1 MRATL
6 KKLAKQYITKII
18 TWQAA
23 YVLKRFKPKV
33 IAITGNVGKTSTKDA
48 IFYALRP
55 YGHVR
60 RSEKS
65 FNSDTGVPLSIL
77 GVPNGWNSPVI
88 WATNIFHGF
97 VLMFFTKTYPEYL
110 VLEVGADHP
119 GDISS
124 VAKWLKPHVSVFT
137 RFPDVPVHIEFF
149 ENVEAV
155 VKEKTSLAVHTRK
168 DGTLILN
175 ADDEKVMKLDG
186 LDGRTTFTYSAKNP
200 SDIQIQN
207 ITYHFS
213 DTDAV
218 HGSDT
223 TLLVKG
229 RGEIHMVLPYII
241 SHGHIAGAVAGL
253 LVVKTLGFEIEEA
266 LLSLREYRTPPGRFS
281 LLEGINDTLLID
293 DAYNASPTA
302 MEHALMM
309 LKEIPVK
316 KGKKVAILGDMME
329 LGIHTQPAHEKVG
342 EEVLGVADVLI
353 AVGSRAEFLY
363 KSALK
368 AGFSKKNAFHVFTTK
383 EVFAILEKHMTP
395 GSVILFKASQSVR
408 LERVIKDVMAH
419 PEQAGKLLVRQDKEW
434 QER

>member
-6 KKLAKQYITKII
+6 KKLAKRYITKII
-18 TWQAA
+18 TWQAIF
-23 YVLKRFKPKV
+23 VLKRFKPTV
-33 IAITGNVGKTSTKDA
+33 IAVTGNVGKTSTKDA

-88 WATNIFHGF
+88 WATNILHGF
-97 VLMFFTKTYPEYL
+97 MLMFITKTYPTYL

-124 VAKWLKPHVSVFT
+124 VAKWLKPHISVFT
-137 RFPDVPVHIEFF
+137 RYPDVPVHIEFF
-149 ENVEAV
+149 KSLEAV
-155 VKEKTSLAVHTRK
+155 IEEKNSLAQYTRK
-168 DGTLILN
+168 TGSLILN
-175 ADDEKVMKLDG
+175 ADDEAIMKLAN
-186 LDGRTTFTYSAKNP
+186 LDDRTTYTYGMNNP
-200 SDIQIQN
+200 ADIQIKN

-213 DTDAV
+213 EDDAV
-218 HGSDT
+218 HGSET
-223 TLLVKG
+223 TLAIKD
-229 RGEIHMVLPYII
+229 RGDIQMVLPHII
-241 SHGHIAGAVAGL
+241 SRGHIASAVTGL
-253 LVVKTLGFEIEEA
+253 LVVKALGFPIEEA
-266 LLSLREYRTPPGRFS
+266 LLALREYRTPPGRFS
-281 LLEGINDTLLID
+281 LVEGINDTLLID
-293 DAYNASPTA
+293 DTYNASPAA

-329 LGIHTQPAHEKVG
+329 LGSHTQSSHEKLG
-342 EEVLGVADVLI
+342 EEVIGVADVLI

-363 KSALK
+363 KNALK
-368 AGFSKKNAFHVFTTK
+368 AGFNKKNAFHVFTAK
-383 EVFAILEKHMTP
+383 EVLPLLEKYITS

-408 LERVIKDVMAH
+408 LERVVKEVMAH